1 MRVRFAP
8 SPTGRLH
15 IGTART
21 AVFNWLLAR
30 GSGGAFI
37 LRVEDTDP
45 SRSAK
50 EYEQEIVA
58 DLQWLGL
65 DWDEGPD
72 KGGAYGPYRQ
82 SEKRERYLG
91 VADDLVNLG
100 SAYHCF
106 CTAAELE
113 QEREDARAAR
123 RMPKYSGKCRS
134 LKSAEVRRRLAAGEP
149 ATVRFRVPEAG
160 SVIFEDLIRGSM
172 SFDTQVLGDFVLVR
186 SDGAAGYNFAVVV
199 DDMDMMVT
207 HVMRGDDHL
216 TNTARHILLFEALGV
231 EPPRFAHLSMIVGG
245 DRKKLS
251 KREGAVSVG
260 DYRDAGFLPE
270 ALLNYLAG
278 LSWSAPS
285 GAEVLSRADIVAQ
298 FTVDRVSASPAI
310 FDIDKL
316 RWLNSRWLRLLAPG
330 ELLARAGAIGVAVPA
345 AQDREMLMK
354 AVAAAQDSIEV
365 LSELAERVSFF
376 IEEPVLDDVMLA
388 ELRASRAATVLTALG
403 EVLEGEREL
412 SLDEAK
418 AVIAVAAARMKEEG
432 IKGRAFYHPVRL
444 ALTGKESGPEIVL
457 LLSVWG
463 PVESRRRLKSAV
475 DAVNM
480 EKE

>member
-30 GSGGAFI
+30 GSDGAFI

-45 SRSAK
+45 SRSTRQ
-50 EYEQEIVA
+50 YEQEIVS
-58 DLQWLGL
+58 DLKWLGL

-72 KGGAYGPYRQ
+72 KGGPKGPYRQ

-91 VADDLVNLG
+91 VADDLISKG

-113 QEREDARAAR
+113 KEREDARAAK

-134 LKSAEVRRRLAAGEP
+134 LDHAEARRRLAAGEP
-149 ATVRFRVPEAG
+149 ATVRFKVPRG
-160 SVIFEDLIRGSM
+160 RSVTFDDLIRGSM
-172 SFDTQVLGDFVLVR
+172 SFETEVLGDFVLVR

-216 TNTARHILLFEALGV
+216 TNTARHILLFEALGA

-278 LSWSAPS
+278 LSWSAP
-285 GAEVLSRADIVAQ
+285 GGEDVIGRDAIVAQ
-298 FTVDRVSASPAI
+298 FTVDRVSASPAV

-316 RWLNSRWLRLLAPG
+316 KWLNTQWLRRLTPM
-330 ELLARAGAIGVAVPA
+330 ELVGRARAIGVAVPEP
-345 AQDREMLMK
+345 QDSGMFIK

-365 LSELAERVSFF
+365 LPELSERVSFF
-376 IEEPVLDDVMLA
+376 VGEPVLDDVMLA
-388 ELRASRAATVLTALG
+388 ELRAARAATVLTALY
-403 EVLEGEREL
+403 EALEGRGEL
-412 SLDEAK
+412 SVDEAK
-418 AVIAVAAARMKEEG
+418 SVTVVAAARMKEAG

-463 PVESRRRLKSAV
+463 AAQARRRLRHATR
-475 DAVNM
+475 AINM